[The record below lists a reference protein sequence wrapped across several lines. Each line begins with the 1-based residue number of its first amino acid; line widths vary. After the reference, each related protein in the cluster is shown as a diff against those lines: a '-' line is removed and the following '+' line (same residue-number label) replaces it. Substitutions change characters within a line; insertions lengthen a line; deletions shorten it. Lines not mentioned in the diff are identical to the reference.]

1 MINLPPLCDALF
13 ALQQSCRRKQIPPA
27 VCSRAKRLAAPALNH
42 GSMNKIALTAET
54 TVDQVMTRWPA
65 TIRVFLDH
73 RMKCVGC
80 PIASFHSVHDAS
92 REHELNPAA
101 FLLALQGAVPV

>member
-1 MINLPPLCDALF
+1 M
-13 ALQQSCRRKQIPPA
+13 SK
-27 VCSRAKRLAAPALNH
+27 LAPTPDML
-42 GSMNKIALTAET
+42 
-54 TVDQVMTRWPA
+54 VDEVMARWPA

-80 PIASFHSVHDAS
+80 PIASFHSVDDAS

-101 FLLALQGAVPV
+101 FLLALRGAVPI